1 MRFALVDLKFL
12 DKKANRD
19 HTGGFGSFM
28 QAEGAIGGF
37 VSQIK
42 ASLIHLPVMSLG
54 FTAALLRKAGH
65 DVVITDGEL
74 VDAPDVVIIANSMH
88 CYQDEL
94 RWAARQRA
102 HSPNAKVGFY
112 GPFVQEKPSFF
123 SEGVDFRIGG
133 ELESTIFAFLD
144 GGISFDGD
152 LNYGIVKDVTRLPI
166 PDWTGMDYKRFSY
179 FPLLHRRPFFPIQSS
194 RGCSY
199 NCDFCPYM
207 VSQTKY
213 YRRRNPE
220 QVIEEIAHNVSVYGM
235 RSFLFRDICYTLN
248 KKHARR
254 ISELMLERGLVLE
267 WACETRR
274 DCLDKE
280 LIDLMVKSGLRGI
293 NIGVETGDNEIL
305 ERSGKTNPE
314 IEKQQETI
322 AYLHSKG
329 VRINGFY
336 MLGLTGDTAESMQ
349 RTIDYA
355 KKLNTLGAQFCIMTP
370 FPGTPL
376 ADQVGNALLT
386 TDYTEFNEYQ
396 PVVDIGTSTPDEVR
410 SAHGRAYRDYYLRP
424 SWLASNGPKTF
435 VRLIQNFR
443 V

>member
-1 MRFALVDLKFL
+1 
-12 DKKANRD
+12 
-19 HTGGFGSFM
+19 
-28 QAEGAIGGF
+28 
-37 VSQIK
+37 
-42 ASLIHLPVMSLG
+42 
-54 FTAALLRKAGH
+54 
-65 DVVITDGEL
+65 
-74 VDAPDVVIIANSMH
+74 
-88 CYQDEL
+88 
-94 RWAARQRA
+94 
-102 HSPNAKVGFY
+102 
-112 GPFVQEKPSFF
+112 
-123 SEGVDFRIGG
+123 
-133 ELESTIFAFLD
+133 
-144 GGISFDGD
+144 
-152 LNYGIVKDVTRLPI
+152 
-166 PDWTGMDYKRFSY
+166 
-179 FPLLHRRPFFPIQSS
+179 
-194 RGCSY
+194 
-199 NCDFCPYM
+199 
-207 VSQTKY
+207 
-213 YRRRNPE
+213 
-220 QVIEEIAHNVSVYGM
+220 
-235 RSFLFRDICYTLN
+235 LFRDICYTLN

-254 ISELMLERGLVLE
+254 ISELILERGLVLE
-267 WACETRR
+267 WACETRL
-274 DCLDKE
+274 DCLDKD
-280 LIDLMVKSGLRGI
+280 LIDLMVKSGLRGM

-376 ADQVGNALLT
+376 ADQLGNALLT